1 MPFDSG
7 RFNKKQDLF
16 RKVVVSKRY
25 IFLVSQLKMTISMK
39 KFLWTVPFIFI
50 NSFAGEPVYF
60 PSQIKQ
66 STAPTISVDS
76 DFTQQRVDL
85 TLTTRKPLV
94 GFDDRGKRSIIPEG
108 SSLLLQ
114 STLDQIYSGFKQSP
128 IADSLF
134 STKDGIETMGIESPD
149 ALRMKIMFQQLIQL
163 KLQQQQFD
171 RIGIS
176 SSSRYRDELTVVTV
190 KQEGKIKKLKV
201 DLEKAAKEDAIDI
214 GESEVIPYALPTDYD
229 GNDSWT
235 VEKRSEAADIYSI
248 RCVVCAPRKDKLR
261 PQMNNV
267 EAELVNQVILKKYSS
282 YSKDKKTNDMILFAM
297 NHKKSKSTGQCYANI
312 KEALLGSK
320 MIEDRP
326 AGVSPKF
333 AGEQLESR
341 GFTNIMQDDEIGTKI
356 KSPLQA
362 PKGAIL
368 VYEPVPANRLI
379 LIKEKKNGV
388 LTGRQIWVPDYG
400 HIEIKTED
408 PGKPGFV
415 SDYFNKKARTGTSME
430 SVDRKLIGIY
440 VKKN

>member
-1 MPFDSG
+1 
-7 RFNKKQDLF
+7 
-16 RKVVVSKRY
+16 
-25 IFLVSQLKMTISMK
+25 MK

-60 PSQIKQ
+60 PSQIKKD
-66 STAPTISVDS
+66 TAPTISMDS
-76 DFTQQRVDL
+76 DFSQQKMDL
-85 TLTTRKPLV
+85 TLTTRQRLV
-94 GFDDRGKRSIIPEG
+94 GFDDKGAPSIIPKG

-114 STLDQIYSGFKQSP
+114 STLDQIYNGFKQSP

-134 STKDGIETMGIESPD
+134 STNESIETMGIESPD

-163 KLQQQQFD
+163 KIQKEQFD
-171 RIGIS
+171 RIGIGS
-176 SSSRYRDELTVVTV
+176 TSRYRDELTEVTV
-190 KQEGKIKKLKV
+190 KHEGKIKKLKV
-201 DLEKAAKEDAIDI
+201 DLEKAAKEDAIEI
-214 GESEVIPYALPTDYD
+214 GESEDIPYGLPTDYD
-229 GNDSWT
+229 GSDSWK

-261 PQMNNV
+261 PQMNDV

-282 YSKDKKTNDMILFAM
+282 YSKDKKTNDMISFAM
-297 NHKKSKSTGQCYANI
+297 THKRNIEEYLRNKSVRKCYASV
-312 KEALLGSK
+312 KDALLGSK
-320 MIEDRP
+320 MIGDRP

-341 GFTNIMQDDEIGTKI
+341 GFTNILQDDEIGEKI

-362 PKGAIL
+362 PKGSIL
-368 VYEPVPANRLI
+368 VYEPVPAERLI

-408 PGKPGFV
+408 SGKPGYV
-415 SDYFNKKARTGTSME
+415 SDYFSKNARTGTSME

-440 VKKN
+440 IKKN